1 MRSMHGGNGGA
12 VESVESQKQ
21 ASPSFHEPLGNPATG
36 RRDSHIPTVPAT
48 KADGKVENQNQ
59 VFHFPTATIPS
70 FPPQHING
78 GRGFAAP
85 IRRALARCC
94 AHRQDNE
101 RRLSAATP
109 TGSNHLPTSGSS
121 PIGIDLPFQ
130 AHLALESIPDFR
142 LTSGLENAELEKA
155 EAAAMKATSITLPS
169 SHVPMLS
176 HPKEVADLI
185 AQAAAKAGSR

>member
-1 MRSMHGGNGGA
+1 VKSLHRGNGGA

-21 ASPSFHEPLGNPATG
+21 ASPSFHEPLGNPANS
-36 RRDSHIPTVPAT
+36 RRDSHIPTVPTT
-48 KADGKVENQNQ
+48 KADGKVENPNQ

-70 FPPQHING
+70 FQSHLINR

-85 IRRALARCC
+85 LRRTPARCC
-94 AHRQDNE
+94 AHRHTNQ

-109 TGSNHLPTSGSS
+109 TGSNCLPTSGSS

-142 LTSGLENAELEKA
+142 LISGLENA
-155 EAAAMKATSITLPS
+155 AAAERI
-169 SHVPMLS
+169 
-176 HPKEVADLI
+176 
-185 AQAAAKAGSR
+185 